1 MYPMLSYAFVGL
13 ASGLGFAW
21 FLGVPKVRCAIGL
34 AGGLEL
40 AGGLG
45 FAWFLGVPKV
55 RYATP
60 EKQRFWGRF
69 GSDLGGVLAFNDVVF
84 FDACGGFRWS
94 VCWHLMIWCSLRFTV
109 VCERFWGRFG

>member
-1 MYPMLSYAFVGL
+1 M
-13 ASGLGFAW
+13 
-21 FLGVPKVRCAIGL
+21 
-34 AGGLEL
+34 

-60 EKQRFWGRF
+60 EKQRFWSRF
-69 GSDLGGVLAFNDVVF
+69 GSQLGGVLAQKGVVF

-94 VCWHLMIWCSLRFTV
+94 VCVCWVLALNDV
-109 VCERFWGRFG
+109 VFFQAYGGLCVCIRCFCMLL

>member
-1 MYPMLSYAFVGL
+1 MCVSGAFVCFCRVG
-13 ASGLGFAW
+13 W
-21 FLGVPKVRCAIGL
+21 RPIG
-34 AGGLEL
+34 L

-60 EKQRFWGRF
+60 EKQRFWSRF
-69 GSDLGGVLAFNDVVF
+69 GSQLGGVLAQKGVVF

-94 VCWHLMIWCSLRFTV
+94 VCVLGAGT
-109 VCERFWGRFG
+109 

>member
-1 MYPMLSYAFVGL
+1 MYPVLLYAFVGL
-13 ASGLGFAW
+13 AGSLG
-21 FLGVPKVRCAIGL
+21 
-34 AGGLEL
+34 L

-60 EKQRFWGRF
+60 EKQRFWSRF
-69 GSDLGGVLAFNDVVF
+69 GSDLGGVLALNDVVF

-94 VCWHLMIWCSLRFTV
+94 VCVLGAGT
-109 VCERFWGRFG
+109 